1 MPHEAYQFF
10 VNKFVDAIR
19 FEIARSAEK
28 AYDSLRMQD
37 THRLFMIEKEPE
49 LKTFIIN
56 NSNKEGVEWQV
67 RGDRLYFIKQ
77 KADAKEIPSEKMINT
92 CLQFA
97 TELNRIV

>member
-1 MPHEAYQFF
+1 VPHEAYQFF

-28 AYDSLRMQD
+28 AYDSLKLTD
-37 THRLFMIEKEPE
+37 TNRLFMIEKDAD
-49 LKTFIIN
+49 LKQFITN

-67 RGDRLYFIKQ
+67 RGDRLHFVKQ
-77 KADAKEIPSEKMINT
+77 KADAKEIPSERMINT
-92 CLQFA
+92 SLQFA